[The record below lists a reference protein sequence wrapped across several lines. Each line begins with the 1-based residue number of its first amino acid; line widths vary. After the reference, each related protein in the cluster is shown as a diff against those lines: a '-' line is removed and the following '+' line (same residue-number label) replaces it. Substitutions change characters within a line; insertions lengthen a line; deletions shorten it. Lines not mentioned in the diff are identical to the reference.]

1 MAPSLTVNR
10 REVRLT
16 NLQRIL
22 WPEEELTKRDLIRY
36 YIQVA
41 PYLLPHLANRPLVVQ
56 RFPRGIHGE
65 GFYQKNIPAGAPCW
79 LTTCPVS
86 HREGKVTRYVVAEN
100 LETLVWL
107 GNQACLELHPWLS
120 SLNHLERP
128 DFCVFDLDP
137 MENSTF
143 DQVRQVAQAI
153 RDTLEALGL
162 KSYPKLSGATGI
174 QIYLPVKPLYTY
186 DQVRRF
192 AEVVCLRVH
201 ELLPEITS
209 LARAVGERG
218 GKVYLDYLQNVY
230 GKTLAA
236 PYSPRPLPGA
246 PVSMPLDWSE
256 VGPGGP
262 APGDFTILN
271 ALPRLERYGDRF
283 APVLEEKQELPLI

>member
-1 MAPSLTVNR
+1 M
-10 REVRLT
+10 
-16 NLQRIL
+16 
-22 WPEEELTKRDLIRY
+22 
-36 YIQVA
+36 
-41 PYLLPHLANRPLVVQ
+41 VQ

-192 AEVVCLRVH
+192 AEAVCLRVH

-218 GKVYLDYLQNVY
+218 GKSTWITCRMFTGRLWPLRTAP
-230 GKTLAA
+230 GPCPGLPFPCPWIGAKLA
-236 PYSPRPLPGA
+236 PGA
-246 PVSMPLDWSE
+246 GSRRLYHFKCFAAAGAVRGPLCSGAGREARASPDLSR
-256 VGPGGP
+256 
-262 APGDFTILN
+262 APSRCCGKRAFDL
-271 ALPRLERYGDRF
+271 
-283 APVLEEKQELPLI
+283 